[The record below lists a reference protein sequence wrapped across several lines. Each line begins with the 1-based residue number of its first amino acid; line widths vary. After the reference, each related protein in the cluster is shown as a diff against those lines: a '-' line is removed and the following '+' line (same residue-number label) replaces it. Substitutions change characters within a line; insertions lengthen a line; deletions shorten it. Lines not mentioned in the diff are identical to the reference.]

1 MAKLISYIGKKCGHE
16 EPITVHLFEH
26 DEKRMKELV
35 LRHPAKETGGN
46 LFGLWTDKEEPVLHI
61 VLGPANG
68 CTRTEVSFY
77 QSIPY
82 LERVGGIV
90 TQDYQLCHIGEWHS
104 HHRLRLSEPSSGD
117 SSTIIR
123 NFPRGTCG
131 FLLIIANIQPSSDAV
146 TLSPYLYREGERHY
160 ERCKINL
167 LRGQSPFAGL
177 DPILRHMQQG
187 EDKSSTIHEFLQR
200 EQYKSKT
207 STESTHSARDNS
219 PYTFIFEEDYNMIK
233 KLLLESEGNEIE
245 KGGDLFG
252 LWTTDEQPVLHTV
265 SKPLAETN
273 ERQPCEP
280 SNSQPQDARKG
291 SGGENLAFEEY
302 QGIQKIGKYIL
313 RRPLSDKPIAEGEDK
328 PTADEEANFRQ
339 QFPLRCV
346 LVVAYIVQYDQ
357 GAKSVGISSYVYSGY
372 SSPNKPLEIKV
383 LPASKVF
390 PERQKG
396 SDKTEENKSKEEENL
411 MDVDSP
417 PDSPSQQNIMT
428 P

>member
-1 MAKLISYIGKKCGHE
+1 MAKLINYFGKKFGYE
-16 EPITVHLFEH
+16 EPINVHLFEH
-26 DEKRMKELV
+26 DDNRMKELV

-46 LFGLWTDKEEPVLHI
+46 LFGLWTDNGEPVLHI
-61 VLGPANG
+61 VLGPAIG

-90 TQDYQLCHIGEWHS
+90 TRDYQLCHIGEWHS

-131 FLLIIANIQPSSDAV
+131 FLLIIANIQPSPGTV

-167 LRGQSPFAGL
+167 LRGESPFARL
-177 DPILRHMQQG
+177 DPIYSHMVQD
-187 EDKSSTIHEFLQR
+187 EDMSCTIQEYLQR
-200 EQYKSKT
+200 EHNRSKT
-207 STESTHSARDNS
+207 SIGPTHASKGNEA
-219 PYTFIFEEDYNMIK
+219 YTYIFEEDYKMIK
-233 KLLLESEGNEIE
+233 GLLLESGGTETSE
-245 KGGDLFG
+245 GDLFG
-252 LWTTDEQPVLHTV
+252 LWTTDEQPVLH
-265 SKPLAETN
+265 SFHKPLDKPDEQ
-273 ERQPCEP
+273 QPCDP
-280 SNSQPQDARKG
+280 ASRTQPQDAAES
-291 SGGENLAFEEY
+291 SGDENLANEEY
-302 QGIQKIGKYIL
+302 PGIQKIGKYIL
-313 RRPLSDKPIAEGEDK
+313 RRPMAEGGDK
-328 PTADEEANFRQ
+328 PTADEEANFRR

-346 LVVAYIVQYDQ
+346 LVIAYIVEYDQ
-357 GAKSVGISSYVYSGY
+357 GAKSVGIASYVYSSN
-372 SSPNKPLEIKV
+372 SSPNKPLEIKS
-383 LPASKVF
+383 LPAAKVF
-390 PERQKG
+390 RERQKG

-411 MDVDSP
+411 MDLDTP

>member
-1 MAKLISYIGKKCGHE
+1 MAKLRNYFGKKFGYE
-16 EPITVHLFEH
+16 EPINVHLFEH
-26 DEKRMKELV
+26 DDNRMKELV

-46 LFGLWTDKEEPVLHI
+46 LFGLWTDNGEPVLHI
-61 VLGPANG
+61 VLGPAIG

-90 TQDYQLCHIGEWHS
+90 TRDYQLCHIGEWHS

-131 FLLIIANIQPSSDAV
+131 FLLIIANIQPSPGTV

-167 LRGQSPFAGL
+167 LRGQSPFARL
-177 DPILRHMQQG
+177 DPIYSHMLQD
-187 EDKSSTIHEFLQR
+187 EDTSSTVQEYLQR
-200 EQYKSKT
+200 EHNRSKT
-207 STESTHSARDNS
+207 SIGPTHASKGNEAHT
-219 PYTFIFEEDYNMIK
+219 YIFEEDYKMIK
-233 KLLLESEGNEIE
+233 GLLLESGRIE
-245 KGGDLFG
+245 TSEGDLFG
-252 LWTTDEQPVLHTV
+252 LWTTDEQPVLH
-265 SKPLAETN
+265 SFHKPLDKPN
-273 ERQPCEP
+273 EQQPCEP
-280 SNSQPQDARKG
+280 ASRTQPQDAAES
-291 SGGENLAFEEY
+291 SGEENLANEEY
-302 QGIQKIGKYIL
+302 PGIQKIGKYIL
-313 RRPLSDKPIAEGEDK
+313 RRPMAEGGDK
-328 PTADEEANFRQ
+328 PTVDEEANFRR

-346 LVVAYIVQYDQ
+346 LVIAYIVQYEEE
-357 GAKSVGISSYVYSGY
+357 AKSVGISSYVYSGD
-372 SSPNKPLEIKV
+372 SLPNKPLEIQR
-383 LPASKVF
+383 LHAAKVF
-390 PERQKG
+390 RERQER
-396 SDKTEENKSKEEENL
+396 SDKTEENKSKEEDNL

>member
-1 MAKLISYIGKKCGHE
+1 MAKLRNYFGKKFGYE
-16 EPITVHLFEH
+16 EPINVHLFEH
-26 DEKRMKELV
+26 DDNRMKELV

-46 LFGLWTDKEEPVLHI
+46 LFGLWTDNGEPVLHI
-61 VLGPANG
+61 VLGPAIG

-90 TQDYQLCHIGEWHS
+90 TRDYQLCHIGEWHS

-131 FLLIIANIQPSSDAV
+131 FLLIIANIQPSPGTV

-167 LRGQSPFAGL
+167 LRGQSPFARL
-177 DPILRHMQQG
+177 DPIYSHMLQD
-187 EDKSSTIHEFLQR
+187 EDTSSTVQEYLQR
-200 EQYKSKT
+200 EHNRSKT
-207 STESTHSARDNS
+207 SIGPTHASKGNEAHT
-219 PYTFIFEEDYNMIK
+219 YIFEEDYKMIK
-233 KLLLESEGNEIE
+233 GLLLESGGIE
-245 KGGDLFG
+245 TSEGDLFG
-252 LWTTDEQPVLHTV
+252 LWTTDEQPVLH
-265 SKPLAETN
+265 SFHKPLDKPN
-273 ERQPCEP
+273 EQQPCEP
-280 SNSQPQDARKG
+280 ASRTQPQDAAES
-291 SGGENLAFEEY
+291 SGEENLANEEY
-302 QGIQKIGKYIL
+302 PGIQKIGKYIL
-313 RRPLSDKPIAEGEDK
+313 RRLMAEGGDK
-328 PTADEEANFRQ
+328 PTADEEANFRR

-346 LVVAYIVQYDQ
+346 LVIAYIVQYEEE
-357 GAKSVGISSYVYSGY
+357 AKSVGISSYVYSGD
-372 SSPNKPLEIKV
+372 SLPNKPLEIQR
-383 LPASKVF
+383 LHAAKVF
-390 PERQKG
+390 RERQER
-396 SDKTEENKSKEEENL
+396 SDKTEENKSKEEDNL

>member
-1 MAKLISYIGKKCGHE
+1 MAKLRNYFGKKFGYE
-16 EPITVHLFEH
+16 EPINVHLFEH
-26 DEKRMKELV
+26 DDNRMKELV

-46 LFGLWTDKEEPVLHI
+46 LFGLWTDNGEPVLHI
-61 VLGPANG
+61 VLGPAIG

-90 TQDYQLCHIGEWHS
+90 TRDYQLSHIGEWHS

-131 FLLIIANIQPSSDAV
+131 FLLIIANIQPSPGTV

-167 LRGQSPFAGL
+167 LRGQSPFARL
-177 DPILRHMQQG
+177 DPIYSHMLQD
-187 EDKSSTIHEFLQR
+187 EDTSSTVQEYLQR
-200 EQYKSKT
+200 EHNRSKT
-207 STESTHSARDNS
+207 SIGPTHASKGNEAHT
-219 PYTFIFEEDYNMIK
+219 YIFEEDYKMIK
-233 KLLLESEGNEIE
+233 GLLLESGRIE
-245 KGGDLFG
+245 TSEGDLFG
-252 LWTTDEQPVLHTV
+252 LWTTDEQPVLH
-265 SKPLAETN
+265 SFHKPLDKPN
-273 ERQPCEP
+273 EQQPCEP
-280 SNSQPQDARKG
+280 ASRTQPQDAAES
-291 SGGENLAFEEY
+291 SGEENLANEEY
-302 QGIQKIGKYIL
+302 PGIQKIGKYIL
-313 RRPLSDKPIAEGEDK
+313 RRPMAEGGDK
-328 PTADEEANFRQ
+328 PTVDEEANFRR

-346 LVVAYIVQYDQ
+346 LVIAYIVQYEEE
-357 GAKSVGISSYVYSGY
+357 AKSVGISSYVYSGD
-372 SSPNKPLEIKV
+372 SLPNKPLEIQR
-383 LPASKVF
+383 LHAAKVF
-390 PERQKG
+390 RERQER
-396 SDKTEENKSKEEENL
+396 SDKTEENKSKEEDNL

>member
-1 MAKLISYIGKKCGHE
+1 MAKLRNYFGKKFGYE
-16 EPITVHLFEH
+16 EPINVHLFEH
-26 DEKRMKELV
+26 DDNRMKELV

-46 LFGLWTDKEEPVLHI
+46 LFGLWTDNGEPVLHI
-61 VLGPANG
+61 VLGPAIG

-90 TQDYQLCHIGEWHS
+90 TRDYQLCHIGEWHS

-131 FLLIIANIQPSSDAV
+131 FLLIIANIQPSPGTV

-167 LRGQSPFAGL
+167 LRGQSPFARL
-177 DPILRHMQQG
+177 DPIYSHMLQD
-187 EDKSSTIHEFLQR
+187 EDTSSTVQEYLQR
-200 EQYKSKT
+200 EHNRSKT
-207 STESTHSARDNS
+207 SIGPTHASKGNEAHT
-219 PYTFIFEEDYNMIK
+219 YIFEEDYKMIK
-233 KLLLESEGNEIE
+233 GLLLESGRIE
-245 KGGDLFG
+245 TSEGDLFG
-252 LWTTDEQPVLHTV
+252 LWTTDEQPVLH
-265 SKPLAETN
+265 SFHKPLDKPN
-273 ERQPCEP
+273 EQQPCEP
-280 SNSQPQDARKG
+280 ASRTQPQDAAES
-291 SGGENLAFEEY
+291 SGEENLANEEY
-302 QGIQKIGKYIL
+302 PGIQKIGKYIL
-313 RRPLSDKPIAEGEDK
+313 RRPMAEGGDK
-328 PTADEEANFRQ
+328 PTADEEADFRR

-346 LVVAYIVQYDQ
+346 LVIAYIVQYEEE
-357 GAKSVGISSYVYSGY
+357 AKSVGISSYVYSGD
-372 SSPNKPLEIKV
+372 SLPNKPLEIQR
-383 LPASKVF
+383 LHAAKVF
-390 PERQKG
+390 RERQER
-396 SDKTEENKSKEEENL
+396 SDKTEENKSKEEDNL

>member
-1 MAKLISYIGKKCGHE
+1 MAKLRNYFGKKFGYE
-16 EPITVHLFEH
+16 EPINVHLFEH
-26 DEKRMKELV
+26 DDNKMKELV

-46 LFGLWTDKEEPVLHI
+46 LFGLWTDNGEPVLHI
-61 VLGPANG
+61 VLGPAIG

-90 TQDYQLCHIGEWHS
+90 TRDYQLCHIGEWHS

-131 FLLIIANIQPSSDAV
+131 FLLIIANIQPSPGTV

-167 LRGQSPFAGL
+167 LRGQSPFARL
-177 DPILRHMQQG
+177 DPIYSHMLQD
-187 EDKSSTIHEFLQR
+187 EDTSSTVQEYLQR
-200 EQYKSKT
+200 EHNRSKT
-207 STESTHSARDNS
+207 SIGPTHASKGNEAHT
-219 PYTFIFEEDYNMIK
+219 YIFEEDYKMIK
-233 KLLLESEGNEIE
+233 GLLLESGGIE
-245 KGGDLFG
+245 TSEGDLFG
-252 LWTTDEQPVLHTV
+252 LWTTDEQPVLH
-265 SKPLAETN
+265 SFHKPLDKPN
-273 ERQPCEP
+273 EQQPCEP
-280 SNSQPQDARKG
+280 ASRTQPQDVAES
-291 SGGENLAFEEY
+291 SGEENLANEEY
-302 QGIQKIGKYIL
+302 PGIQKIGKYIL
-313 RRPLSDKPIAEGEDK
+313 RRPMAEGGDK
-328 PTADEEANFRQ
+328 PTADEEANFRR

-346 LVVAYIVQYDQ
+346 LVIAYIVQYEEE
-357 GAKSVGISSYVYSGY
+357 AKSVGISSYVYSGD
-372 SSPNKPLEIKV
+372 SLPNKPLEIQR
-383 LPASKVF
+383 LHAAKVF
-390 PERQKG
+390 RERQER
-396 SDKTEENKSKEEENL
+396 SDKTEENKSKEEDNL

>member
-1 MAKLISYIGKKCGHE
+1 MAKLRNYFGKKFGYE
-16 EPITVHLFEH
+16 EPINVHLFEH
-26 DEKRMKELV
+26 DDNRMKELV

-46 LFGLWTDKEEPVLHI
+46 LFGLWTENGEPVLHI
-61 VLGPANG
+61 VLGPAIG

-90 TQDYQLCHIGEWHS
+90 TRDYQLCHIGEWHS

-131 FLLIIANIQPSSDAV
+131 FLLIIANIQPSPGTV

-167 LRGQSPFAGL
+167 LRGQSPFARL
-177 DPILRHMQQG
+177 DPIYSHMLQD
-187 EDKSSTIHEFLQR
+187 EDTSSTVREYLQR
-200 EQYKSKT
+200 EHNSSKT
-207 STESTHSARDNS
+207 SIGPTHASKGNEAHT
-219 PYTFIFEEDYNMIK
+219 YIFDEDYKMIEG
-233 KLLLESEGNEIE
+233 LLLESGVTETSE
-245 KGGDLFG
+245 GDLFG
-252 LWTTDEQPVLHTV
+252 LWTTDEQPVLH
-265 SKPLAETN
+265 SFHKPLDKPN
-273 ERQPCEP
+273 EQQACEP
-280 SNSQPQDARKG
+280 ASRTQPQDAAES
-291 SGGENLAFEEY
+291 SGEENLANEEY
-302 QGIQKIGKYIL
+302 PGIQKIGKYIL
-313 RRPLSDKPIAEGEDK
+313 RRPMAEGGDK
-328 PTADEEANFRQ
+328 PTADEEVNFRR

-346 LVVAYIVQYDQ
+346 LVIAYIVQYEEE
-357 GAKSVGISSYVYSGY
+357 AKSVGISSYVYSGD
-372 SSPNKPLEIKV
+372 SLPNKPLEIQR
-383 LPASKVF
+383 LHAAKVF
-390 PERQKG
+390 RERQER
-396 SDKTEENKSKEEENL
+396 SDKTEENKSKEEDNL

>member
-1 MAKLISYIGKKCGHE
+1 MAKLFSYIGKKCRYD
-16 EPITVHLFEH
+16 EPINVHLFEH
-26 DEKRMKELV
+26 DANRMKELV
-35 LRHPAKETGGN
+35 LLHPAKETGGN
-46 LFGLWTDKEEPVLHI
+46 LFGLWTDSEEPVLHI
-61 VLGPANG
+61 VLGPAIG

-90 TQDYQLCHIGEWHS
+90 TQNYQLCHIGEWHS

-131 FLLIIANIQPSSDAV
+131 FLLIIANIQPSSGAV
-146 TLSPYLYREGERHY
+146 TLSPYLYREGERHH
-160 ERCKINL
+160 ERCKLNV
-167 LRGQSPFAGL
+167 LRGQSPFARL
-177 DPILRHMQQG
+177 DPILSHMLQD
-187 EDKSSTIHEFLQR
+187 EDKSSTIHEFFQR
-200 EQYKSKT
+200 EHYKSKT
-207 STESTHSARDNS
+207 STEPTHSARDNN
-219 PYTFIFEEDYNMIK
+219 PHTFIFEEDYNMIK

-280 SNSQPQDARKG
+280 SESQPQDATKG
-291 SGGENLAFEEY
+291 SGEENLAFEEY

-313 RRPLSDKPIAEGEDK
+313 RDKPNAEGEDK
-328 PTADEEANFRQ
+328 PTADEEANLRR

-346 LVVAYIVQYDQ
+346 LVVAYIVQYDE
-357 GAKSVGISSYVYSGY
+357 GDKSVFIASYVYSGN

-383 LPASKVF
+383 LPAAKVF
-390 PERQKG
+390 LERQKG
-396 SDKTEENKSKEEENL
+396 SDKTKENKSKEEENL
-411 MDVDSP
+411 MDVDTP

>member
-1 MAKLISYIGKKCGHE
+1 MAKLRNYFGKKFGYE
-16 EPITVHLFEH
+16 EPINVHLFEH
-26 DEKRMKELV
+26 DDNRMKELV

-46 LFGLWTDKEEPVLHI
+46 LFGLWTDNGEPVLHI
-61 VLGPANG
+61 VLGPAIG

-90 TQDYQLCHIGEWHS
+90 TRDYQLCHIGEWHS

-131 FLLIIANIQPSSDAV
+131 FLLIIANIQPSPGTV

-167 LRGQSPFAGL
+167 LRGQSPFARL
-177 DPILRHMQQG
+177 DPIYSHMLQD
-187 EDKSSTIHEFLQR
+187 EDTSSTVQEYLQR
-200 EQYKSKT
+200 EHNRSKT
-207 STESTHSARDNS
+207 SIGPTHASKGNEAHT
-219 PYTFIFEEDYNMIK
+219 YIFEEDYKMIK
-233 KLLLESEGNEIE
+233 GLLLESGRIE
-245 KGGDLFG
+245 TSEGDLFG
-252 LWTTDEQPVLHTV
+252 LWTTDEQPVLH
-265 SKPLAETN
+265 SFHKPLDKPN
-273 ERQPCEP
+273 EQQPCEP
-280 SNSQPQDARKG
+280 ASRPQPQDAAES
-291 SGGENLAFEEY
+291 SGEENLANEEY
-302 QGIQKIGKYIL
+302 PGIQKIGKYIL
-313 RRPLSDKPIAEGEDK
+313 RRPMAEGGDK
-328 PTADEEANFRQ
+328 PTADEEANFRR

-346 LVVAYIVQYDQ
+346 LVIAYIVQYEEE
-357 GAKSVGISSYVYSGY
+357 AKSVGISSYVYSGD
-372 SSPNKPLEIKV
+372 SLPNKPLEIQR
-383 LPASKVF
+383 LHAAKVF
-390 PERQKG
+390 RERQER
-396 SDKTEENKSKEEENL
+396 SDKTEENKSKEEDNL